1 VGTQLRQ
8 FEFFKKR
15 CAVSRIARSP
25 EPKEK
30 RRKRERELENPHGA
44 IRLKAIAAALE
55 HRRWRDN
62 SSPPKNKS
70 RKDQGSVGRSA
81 SCRVTYPPQH
91 SVDIGQ
97 KKKSCYPMQQPR
109 QDAASATSHRHFEFR
124 GQRRLG
130 ADQLARSAFPET
142 RHVGC
147 SSRLSA
153 LGKKRDICG
162 VTSEVR
168 MALSREQREA
178 DMRASCAY

>member
-62 SSPPKNKS
+62 SSPPKNKL
-70 RKDQGSVGRSA
+70 RKEN
-81 SCRVTYPPQH
+81 P
-91 SVDIGQ
+91 
-97 KKKSCYPMQQPR
+97 
-109 QDAASATSHRHFEFR
+109 
-124 GQRRLG
+124 
-130 ADQLARSAFPET
+130 
-142 RHVGC
+142 
-147 SSRLSA
+147 
-153 LGKKRDICG
+153 GKR
-162 VTSEVR
+162 
-168 MALSREQREA
+168 
-178 DMRASCAY
+178 